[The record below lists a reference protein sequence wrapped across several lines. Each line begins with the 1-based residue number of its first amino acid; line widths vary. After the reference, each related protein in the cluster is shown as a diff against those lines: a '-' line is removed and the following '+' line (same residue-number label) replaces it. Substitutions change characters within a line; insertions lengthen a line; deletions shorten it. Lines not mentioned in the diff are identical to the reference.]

1 MRAVVQRV
9 RQARVTVEGQTVGE
23 IGRGLLVLLGVAKG
37 DTEDGAR
44 WLARKCAG
52 LRVFED
58 DRGLMNLSLADIGGK
73 ALVVSQFTL
82 YGDCV
87 KGKRPSFS
95 DSAPPEVAEPLYRL
109 FADALRAE
117 GIEVATGRF
126 QAKMLV
132 ELTNDGPVT
141 LIIDK

>member
-1 MRAVVQRV
+1 LRAVVQRV
-9 RQARVTVEGQTVGE
+9 RHARVTVEGETIAE
-23 IGRGLLVLLGVAKG
+23 IDRGFLILVGVAKG
-37 DTEDGAR
+37 DTEAEAR
-44 WLARKCAG
+44 WLARRCAG

-58 DRGLMNLSLADIGGK
+58 DRGLMNLSLADIGGR

-82 YGDCV
+82 YGDCL

-95 DSAPPEVAEPLYRL
+95 DSAPPEVAEPLYVL
-109 FADALRAE
+109 FAAALRAE
-117 GIEVATGRF
+117 GIEVTTGRF

-132 ELTNDGPVT
+132 DLTNDGPVT

>member
-9 RQARVTVEGQTVGE
+9 RHARVTVEGETIAE
-23 IGRGLLVLLGVAKG
+23 IDRGFLILVGVAKG
-37 DTEDGAR
+37 DTEAEAR
-44 WLARKCAG
+44 WLARRCAG

-58 DRGLMNLSLADIGGK
+58 DRGLMNLSLADIGGR

-82 YGDCV
+82 YGDCL

-95 DSAPPEVAEPLYRL
+95 DSAPPEVAEPLYVL
-109 FADALRAE
+109 FAAALRAE
-117 GIEVATGRF
+117 GIEVTTGRF

-132 ELTNDGPVT
+132 DLTNDGPVT